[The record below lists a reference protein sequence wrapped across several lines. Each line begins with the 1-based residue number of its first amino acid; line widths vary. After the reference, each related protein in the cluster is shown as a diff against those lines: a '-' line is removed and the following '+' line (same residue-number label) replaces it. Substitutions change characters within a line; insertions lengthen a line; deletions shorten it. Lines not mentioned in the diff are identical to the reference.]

1 MRVKSTVVI
10 GLCVAFTFVGCAH
23 NRPPGRVV
31 NAIHAVNLYA
41 PEYVRESNK
50 ALEQAKHPDAERLCG
65 IGERLADALDAL
77 DRWAAKQ
84 KAIDESR

>member
-1 MRVKSTVVI
+1 MHMKKPAVI
-10 GLCVAFTFVGCAH
+10 ALCLALTFTGCAH
-23 NRPPGRVV
+23 NRPPVRVV
-31 NAIHAVNLYA
+31 NAMHAVNLYA

-50 ALEQAKHPDAERLCG
+50 ALEQTKHPDAERLCG

-84 KAIDESR
+84 EAAGESR